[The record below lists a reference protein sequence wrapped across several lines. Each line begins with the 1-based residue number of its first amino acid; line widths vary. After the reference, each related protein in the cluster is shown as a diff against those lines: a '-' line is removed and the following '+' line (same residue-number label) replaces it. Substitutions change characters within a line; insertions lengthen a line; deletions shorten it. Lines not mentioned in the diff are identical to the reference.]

1 MRSSFEPMNILVAPT
16 AFKGTLSPLQAAR
29 AIQEGLQPH
38 VCDLFPVADGGNG
51 WIEVWRHHWQEAL
64 SWTTVVRGPLRQEV
78 EAEWLHHIPSQ
89 TAIIESAAACGLHL
103 LETLDP
109 MNASTEGVGDLICAA
124 YEAGCREIWLGL
136 GGSAST
142 DVGVG
147 ALRAVGYEFLDTHGN
162 PVPPGGAG
170 LSHLRSFR
178 LSDHAPAADFL
189 SGHARLICATDVQNP
204 LFGEQG
210 AAFVFAPQKGASPSE
225 VLQLDQG
232 LRQFASLFPSE
243 LSELPGG
250 GAAGGL
256 GAGLA
261 AGLGAKLISGIEWL
275 FAHTDWQELVQLADL
290 IITGE
295 GRVDSQTWMGKGIGI
310 IAQQAVQ
317 LGKPVWILSGS
328 RGEGWEKVSEMPGA
342 RLWVCADHFPDL
354 SPYDALKATAQMAG
368 REL

>member
-1 MRSSFEPMNILVAPT
+1 MNILVVPT
-16 AFKGTLSPLQAAR
+16 AFKGTLSPLQATR
-29 AIQEGLQPH
+29 AIQEGLPSH

-51 WIEVWRHHWQEAL
+51 WIEVWRHHWQEAV
-64 SWTTVVRGPLRQEV
+64 SRTTVVRGPLRREV
-78 EAEWLHHIPSQ
+78 EAEWLHHIPSG
-89 TAIIESAAACGLHL
+89 TAIIESATACGLHL

-124 YEAGCREIWLGL
+124 YQAGCREIWLGL

-142 DVGVG
+142 DAGVG

-170 LSHLRSFR
+170 LSRLRSIR
-178 LSDHAPAADFL
+178 LSDHAPATDFL

-210 AAFVFAPQKGASPSE
+210 AAHIYAPQKGASPSE

-232 LRQFASLFPSE
+232 LRQFASEFPSMF
-243 LSELPGG
+243 SDLPGG

-261 AGLGAKLISGIEWL
+261 VGLGAELVSGIEWL
-275 FAHTDWQELVQLADL
+275 FAQTDWNARVELADL

-295 GRVDSQTWMGKGIGI
+295 GRVDSQTWMGKGVGI
-310 IAQQAVQ
+310 IVQQMVQ
-317 LGKPVWILSGS
+317 MGKQVWILSGS
-328 RGEGWEKVSEMPGA
+328 RGEGWEKVSELPGA
-342 RLWVCADHFPDL
+342 RLWVCSDHFPDL
-354 SPYDALKATAQMAG
+354 SPYDALKSTAQLACKD
-368 REL
+368 L